1 MNNTA
6 LPEPVAQAVMRAFE
20 LEYLGSGNQ
29 PSKNH
34 SSRLIDSIWI
44 IEFPHYFYADIYIA
58 GVNQVKW
65 IPHEDETFRAIN
77 VYKGLLLAA
86 PFAKFEFYG
95 TNPYRVIDLEWP
107 DAMTKGLQSLNML
120 PHWASIPQLDGS
132 YQAYKVH
139 TYWSGGGEGHALY
152 KNITHPTSEMEAF
165 HKTILRTIVKMA
177 AVYDDPEINQIIKQG
192 CLPFPLR

>member
-1 MNNTA
+1 MNSTA

-34 SSRLIDSIWI
+34 SYRLIDSIWV
-44 IEFPHYFYADIYIA
+44 IEFPFFFSADIYIA
-58 GVNQVKW
+58 GVNQIQW
-65 IPHEDETFRAIN
+65 TSDDEETFRAIN
-77 VYKGLLLAA
+77 IYKGLLLTAQ
-86 PFAKFEFYG
+86 FTKFEFYG

-107 DAMTKGLQSLNML
+107 DEMTKGLQRLNML

-139 TYWSGGGEGHALY
+139 TYWSGGGEGHASY
-152 KNITHPTSEMEAF
+152 NNITHPTSEMETF
-165 HKTILRTIVKMA
+165 HKTILSTIVKMA
-177 AVYDDPEINQIIKQG
+177 AVYDGPEINQIIKQG
-192 CLPFPLR
+192 RLPFLLR